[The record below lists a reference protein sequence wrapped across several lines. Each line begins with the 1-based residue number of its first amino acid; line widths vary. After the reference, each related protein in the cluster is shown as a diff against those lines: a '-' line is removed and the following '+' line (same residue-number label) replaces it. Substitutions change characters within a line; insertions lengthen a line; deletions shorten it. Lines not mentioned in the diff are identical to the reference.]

1 VSIFLS
7 YRRTDS
13 AHALWLYP
21 QLIDWFGRERVFWD
35 RKDIDAGT
43 RFADVIEQQI
53 RSARAFVA
61 LVSPNWLSAVDEGGR
76 RRLDSP
82 DDWIRRETVQ
92 ALRER
97 LLVIPVLVSGMS
109 APAAEDLP
117 DDLRPLVELQ
127 MLPMSDM
134 RFYDL
139 LRERLEQAM
148 PAEPGASA
156 RDAADG
162 VLQRRAA
169 SLLRRQVQ
177 RLQLRAVELIQDG
190 RADRAR
196 EELNEGSELLMAL
209 LDLLPGDPTL
219 DVQLGYLFE
228 KTGQAL
234 AGTDDKEAQDY
245 TELALSVFERVRANP
260 EVFRDR
266 PADLASAIKGI
277 GEVWY
282 ERGDLETAV
291 RYYREAIA
299 LVPDYAYAWHDLF
312 VAELSR
318 ANLGEPD
325 LDALRES
332 FEQTQRLGRDVPGFG
347 ETQIALLERE
357 LTRFDPVRA
366 RDLLDRSRAGDDRAG
381 IAFACDSLANAEK
394 AAGRHREAETYA
406 REALALYEE
415 LRDERAAARV
425 HWLLG
430 SIAIALGD
438 GDRATE
444 AYDRARALFEA
455 LGDAAMAARV
465 PRQEVVGQMANA
477 MAERRHEAVELEA
490 IVQAADT
497 QLASTTHDEQP
508 ESWAEATY
516 KKGWALLQLSSFRED
531 VLEDA
536 IRCFDQL
543 LAVIDRE
550 GAPEAWARLMQQ
562 RGAAYRSLGE
572 RQPGATEEAI
582 RCFDRAL
589 EVYTRDRHPEEW
601 AGLMMSRA
609 LSLQFPGKD
618 GTADLRA
625 AIRAYDSAMEVY
637 TRETHLDD
645 WERMMFNRGG
655 AYSEVTGPD
664 PIGDAQEA
672 RRSYQAVVDA
682 GGHYRVTAELA
693 LAAARQK
700 LAL

>member
-21 QLIDWFGRERVFWD
+21 QLIGWFGRERVFWD
-35 RKDIDAGT
+35 RKDIDVGT

-53 RSARAFVA
+53 RNARAFVA
-61 LVSPNWLSAVDEGGR
+61 LVSPNWLFAVDEDGR

-82 DDWIRRETVQ
+82 DDWIRRETVL
-92 ALRER
+92 ALREG

-117 DDLRPLVELQ
+117 DELRPLGDLQ
-127 MLPMSDM
+127 MLPMGDM
-134 RFYDL
+134 RFHDL
-139 LRERLEQAM
+139 LRERLERVM
-148 PAEPGASA
+148 PAGPGTSGP
-156 RDAADG
+156 DQADG

-177 RLQLRAVELIQDG
+177 RLQVRAVELIQDG
-190 RADRAR
+190 RVDRAR

-219 DVQLGYLFE
+219 DVQLGYLFA

-234 AGTDDKEAQDY
+234 AATGDEEAEGY

-260 EVFRDR
+260 VVFRDR
-266 PADLASAIKGI
+266 PGDLASALKGI
-277 GEVWY
+277 GEVWD
-282 ERGDLETAV
+282 ERGDPDAAIG
-291 RYYREAIA
+291 YYREAIA
-299 LVPDYAYAWHDLF
+299 LVPDYPYAWHDLF
-312 VAELSR
+312 VAELKR
-318 ANLGEPD
+318 AQRGEPV

-332 FEQTQRLGRDVPGFG
+332 FEQTRRLGRDVPGLG
-347 ETQIALLERE
+347 EAQIALLERE

-366 RDLLDRSRAGDDRAG
+366 RDLLDRARDGDDRAG
-381 IAFACDSLANAEK
+381 MAFASETRANAEK
-394 AAGRHREAETYA
+394 AVGRHREAETYA
-406 REALALYEE
+406 REAIALYEE
-415 LRDERAAARV
+415 LRDQRAAARV
-425 HWLLG
+425 HWMLG
-430 SIAIALGD
+430 GIATALGD
-438 GDRATE
+438 RVGATA

-455 LGDAAMAARV
+455 LGDMTTAARV
-465 PRQEVVGQMANA
+465 PRADLMGPVADA
-477 MAERRHEAVELEA
+477 MAARGREATELEA
-490 IVQAADT
+490 MVRSADME
-497 QLASTTHDEQP
+497 LAASTRDEDP
-508 ESWAEATY
+508 RSWAEATY
-516 KKGWALLQLSSFRED
+516 KKGWALLQLAAFRED
-531 VLEDA
+531 ALEGA
-536 IRCFDQL
+536 IQCFDQL

-550 GAPEAWARLMQQ
+550 EGPEEWALLMRQ

-572 RQPGATEEAI
+572 RQPGATDEAI

-601 AGLMMSRA
+601 AGLMMSRG
-609 LSLQFPGKD
+609 LTLQFPGKE

-637 TRETHLDD
+637 TRETHPDD

-655 AYSEVTGPD
+655 AYSQLTGSD

-672 RRSYQAVVDA
+672 HRSFQAVVDA
-682 GGHYRVTAELA
+682 GGHYRVIAEAA